1 MAPPVW
7 SVGQVL
13 LLTAS
18 DVNTWF
24 VPISVTKPTSQ
35 SVTSSTTLVNDTA
48 LVAAIAAN
56 ANYEFTC
63 QVFYIAASG
72 PGDIKWTWSL
82 PAGSALIYQNL
93 HNEGGSVGMNNSGV
107 ANSDADTPFAAGGGS
122 PTEAVRM
129 TGNLN
134 TSSTTGNVQLRWAQN
149 TSSGTAT
156 QVRANSQLI
165 LRRIG

>member
-1 MAPPVW
+1 MAVPVW

-13 LLTAS
+13 SAS

-24 VPISVTKPTSQ
+24 VPLAAVKPTSQ
-35 SVTSSTTLVNDTA
+35 SVTSSTTLVNDSA
-48 LVAAIAAN
+48 LVLAVAAN
-56 ANYEFTC
+56 ATYEFTC
-63 QVFYIAASG
+63 QMFFIAANG

-82 PAGSALIYQNL
+82 PAGAALIYQNL
-93 HNEGGSVGMNNSGV
+93 HNEGGGTGVNNSGV

-129 TGNLN
+129 TVNLN
-134 TSSTTGNVQLRWAQN
+134 TSSTAGNAQLRWAQN
-149 TSSGTAT
+149 SSSGTAT

>member
-24 VPISVTKPTSQ
+24 VPIAVIKPTSQ

-48 LVAAIAAN
+48 LLAAVAAN
-56 ANYEFTC
+56 ASYELAC
-63 QVFYIAASG
+63 QLFYIAAVG
-72 PGDIKWTWSL
+72 GDIKWTWSL
-82 PAGSALIYQNL
+82 PAGASLIYHNL
-93 HNEGGSVGMNNSGV
+93 HNEGGGVGLGNACL

-122 PTEAVRM
+122 PTECARM
-129 TGNLN
+129 TGTLN
-134 TSSTTGNVQLRWAQN
+134 TSSTTGNAQLRWAQQASN
-149 TSSGTAT
+149 ATAT
-156 QVRANSQLI
+156 QVRGNSTLV